1 MRRLLRALPIILFS
15 FLLYLLYSGSIRI
28 YDIVTGIVV
37 SIIIGIVMAP
47 IVIENW
53 RKSLDLYRFF
63 YLIKYI
69 IVYFFIYEVKSHLNV
84 IRIGLSPSM
93 SIRPGIVRVPI
104 RSRSGYALTLVSLS
118 ITNTPGTIV
127 IDVDEGKNVLYVNWI
142 YVTTVKPEEV
152 YREVAE
158 NFDANAQKIFD

>member
-1 MRRLLRALPIILFS
+1 MKRLLKAFPIILFS
-15 FLLYLLYSGSIRI
+15 FLLYLLYSGSIKI
-28 YDIVTGIVV
+28 YDVITGVII
-37 SIIIGIVMAP
+37 SIAIGVIMAP

-53 RKSLDLYRFF
+53 RKCFDIHRF
-63 YLIKYI
+63 YHLIKYI
-69 IVYFFIYEVKSHLNV
+69 IVYFLIYEVKAHLDV

-93 SIRPGIVRVPI
+93 PIRPGIVRVPI
-104 RSRSGYALTLVSLS
+104 QSRSGYALTLISLS

-127 IDVDEGKNVLYVNWI
+127 IDVDENKNILYVNWI

-158 NFDANAQKIFD
+158 GFDIYAKRIFD